1 MLVAAATIAA
11 TAMAMSGGAA
21 VASPDDDSSM
31 FHHDT
36 MHTGVSPD
44 TVIGAAHAPALSV
57 RWSLPVGGGPVYASP
72 AVVYNA
78 TKAMALVYEVSVNG
92 IVRASTIAGTP
103 VWTSQH
109 SVGSG
114 VVDSP
119 AVDGNSLYI
128 GSDNGVLTALDATTG
143 AVQCSYQ
150 LPIFA
155 PENVPGRIESSPVVG
170 HDSTGPIVYFGD
182 AGQSESVGRGRE
194 WAMNGVGNTA
204 GACTVRWMHDLGK
217 PGSKRIGSWSPPALG
232 NDSTGRPLVVF
243 GTSQSDA
250 AVYALD
256 ARDGSLVWRFQTLR
270 TFSDADVGAGPT
282 ISAPGVNGIQDGV
295 VYVEGKDRI
304 MYAIDMRTGKQR
316 WSFDLQADTDH
327 SSKAVSC
334 AALVGK
340 MVVVTYWKYVYAFNA
355 VTGAEVWRSAA
366 GAGNTLGSVS
376 VSGGRGDQVVLRGDL
391 DGREYAYAVSNGS
404 LLATIKV
411 AHTAF
416 YSSTAV
422 ADGMAFIA
430 GTDGLLYALG

>member
-1 MLVAAATIAA
+1 MAAAAIAA
-11 TAMAMSGGAA
+11 TAMAMSPGPAT
-21 VASPDDDSSM
+21 ASTSDDSSM

-36 MHTGVSPD
+36 LHTGVSTD
-44 TVIGAAHAPALSV
+44 TMVGAAHAPALSIK
-57 RWSLPVGGGPVYASP
+57 WSVPVGGGPVYASP

-78 TKAMALVYEVSVNG
+78 TEATALVYEVSVDG
-92 IVRASTIAGTP
+92 IVRASTTAGVTL
-103 VWTSQH
+103 WTSAQ

-114 VVDSP
+114 VVNSP
-119 AVDGNSLYI
+119 AVDGNTLYI
-128 GSDNGVLTALDATTG
+128 GSDNGVLSALDATTG

-150 LPIFA
+150 LPVFA
-155 PENVPGRIESSPVVG
+155 PETVPGRIKSSPVVG
-170 HDSTGPIVYFGD
+170 HDGTGPIVYFGD
-182 AGQSESVGRGRE
+182 AGQSESMGHGRE
-194 WAMNGVGNTA
+194 WAINGVGNSA
-204 GACTVRWMHDLGK
+204 GACTVRWMRELGK
-217 PGSKRIGSWSPPALG
+217 AGSRRIGSWSPPALG

-282 ISAPGVNGIQDGV
+282 MSAPGVNGINHGV

-304 MYAIDMRTGKQR
+304 LYAIDMRTGKQR
-316 WSFDLQADTDH
+316 WSFDLQANSGH
-327 SSKAVSC
+327 AGKAVSC

-340 MVVVTYWKYVYAFNA
+340 LVVLAYWEYVYAFNA
-355 VTGAEVWRSAA
+355 VTGAKVWRSAA
-366 GAGNTLGSVS
+366 GTGNTLGSVS
-376 VSGGRGDQVVLRGDL
+376 VSGGRGDQVVLKGDL
-391 DGREYAYAVSNGS
+391 NGKEYAYALSDGS

-422 ADGMAFIA
+422 ADGLAFIA
-430 GTDGLLYALG
+430 GTDGLLFALG